1 MFKIVKISPA
11 LSLLTTAGLIALVVA
26 GCSKF
31 STKDNVD
38 PPTKLKPVK
47 ATIQISHIWSHDA
60 GVGTAKLSFRLRPA
74 VKNGVVYTADV
85 RGRVNAYRLKTGKR
99 LWSIELKK
107 PVSSGPTVDD
117 NLLVVGTTDGEVIA
131 LGVKAGKKKWLAR
144 VSSEVLAAP
153 LIDEGVIVTRT
164 INGELQGLSADTG
177 KSLWVYRRRAPLLT
191 MRGNSSPVAWKGL
204 LYAGFDDGKMASI
217 KTTTGR
223 LIWEQAI
230 TLIRGRNEL
239 DRLVDIDSDP
249 VVYGGILY
257 VVTFQGKLAAI
268 NIRAR
273 QLLWSRKLSSFKNI
287 TVDSQRVYVTD
298 DKSRVWAFDNQTGV
312 AVWKQ
317 ESLLHRKLTGPAS
330 SGKYI
335 VVGDLEGHL
344 HWLSKS
350 DGSIVARTRGDKS
363 GFIESPVSVDGFVIS
378 IGRKGELSVHK
389 AVPLKT
395 KK

>member
-1 MFKIVKISPA
+1 MFRIVKVPTA
-11 LSLLTTAGLIALVVA
+11 LLLLATAGLFAVVVS

-38 PPTKLKPVK
+38 PPTKLAPVK
-47 ATIQISHIWSHDA
+47 ATIQIRSVWNHDA

-74 VKNGVVYTADV
+74 VSNGVVYTADV
-85 RGRVNAYRLKTGKR
+85 RGRINAYRLKTGKR
-99 LWSIELKK
+99 LWTTQLKK
-107 PVSSGPTVDD
+107 PVSSGPTVNSD
-117 NLLVVGTTDGEVIA
+117 LLVVGTTDGEVIA
-131 LGVKAGKKKWLAR
+131 LNVKTGKKKWLAR

-153 LIDEGVIVTRT
+153 LIEEEVVVTRT
-164 INGELQGLSADTG
+164 INGELQGLAVETG

-191 MRGNSSPVAWKGL
+191 MRGNSSPVAWKGV

-230 TLIRGRNEL
+230 TLVRGRNEL

-249 VVYGGILY
+249 QVSNGILY

-287 TVDSQRVYVTD
+287 AVDAERIYVTD
-298 DKSRVWAFDNQTGV
+298 DKSRVWAFDNQTGA

-330 SGKYI
+330 SGQYI
-335 VVGDLEGHL
+335 VLGDLEGHL
-344 HWLSKS
+344 HWLNKS

-363 GFIESPVSVDGFVIS
+363 GFIEAPVAVDGFVVS

-389 AVPLKT
+389 AVPLK
-395 KK
+395 KKK